1 LPVLRPKNLATEA
14 KKQEGKRK
22 VETVGASSSA
32 MAADLRKPSPAS
44 KSKTAEIEARKQ
56 NVKGKTDS
64 ASPGETAPGGKQKS
78 SLVPRSKI
86 AATEV
91 KKPDGKR
98 KAQATN
104 AGEIAAGDKQKPLLA
119 AKSKTP
125 AIEVKKQD
133 AKGKGQAANAGGD
146 G

>member
-1 LPVLRPKNLATEA
+1 
-14 KKQEGKRK
+14 
-22 VETVGASSSA
+22 
-32 MAADLRKPSPAS
+32 
-44 KSKTAEIEARKQ
+44 
-56 NVKGKTDS
+56 
-64 ASPGETAPGGKQKS
+64 
-78 SLVPRSKI
+78 VPRSKI